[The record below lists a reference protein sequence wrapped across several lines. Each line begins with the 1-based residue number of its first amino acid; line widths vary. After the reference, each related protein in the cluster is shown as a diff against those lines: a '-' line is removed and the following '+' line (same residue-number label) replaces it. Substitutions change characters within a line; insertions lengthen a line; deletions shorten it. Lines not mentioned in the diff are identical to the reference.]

1 MYAVS
6 RHGHSVHRGLKFT
19 AGIVHYF
26 DYSLIV
32 LFPIVFTILTARAL
46 GLH

>member
-6 RHGHSVHRGLKFT
+6 RHEHFVRRGLKLT
-19 AGIVHYF
+19 ADVVRYF
-26 DYSLIV
+26 NYSLIV